1 MNAQLPSSAKELLIQ
16 TFEDPELLSYIAEM
30 ELTEQEATNLAH
42 NLSLLWGR
50 GTLRLWPEPSHW
62 EAMERQELL
71 REAALTARRIAQ
83 AEMGAGGPVFR
94 DSISMMLELMHAAQD
109 PTVLRSSPEVWL
121 WGPAGH
127 PVKIV
132 PQDTI
137 GTNRYE
143 MHAQKLGRAWNKK
156 IARMSVRHEIK
167 TCETILEQA
176 GETTESLPQAV
187 QAGYDALAA
196 VEPLAEEGM
205 RIAAE
210 APDGPWPGTMV
221 NWSEQGWEA
230 ADTLRAATETIMRAA
245 ASAGVVR
252 VMSAVETN
260 EERGIFVA
268 VERARPISL
277 LKWWQQI
284 APKRPEPDPAP
295 NLSFWYA
302 AQNPADYWAACMA
315 AALLELGRSRYGSV
329 EGMAMALVNR

>member
-16 TFEDPELLSYIAEM
+16 TFEDPELLSHIAGM

-50 GTLRLWPEPSHW
+50 GALRLWPEVSHW
-62 EAMERQELL
+62 EAMERHELL
-71 REAALTARRIAQ
+71 HEAALIAQSVAQ
-83 AEMGAGGPVFR
+83 AEAAAGGPVFR

-109 PTVLRSSPEVWL
+109 PAVLRNSPEVWL
-121 WGPAGH
+121 WGPVGH
-127 PVKIV
+127 PVEIA

-137 GTNRYE
+137 GANRYE
-143 MHAQKLGRAWNKK
+143 MHAQKLGLAWNKK
-156 IARMSVRHEIK
+156 IGRMSVRHEVK
-167 TCETILEQA
+167 TCEMILDQA
-176 GETTESLPQAV
+176 GKTTEMLPQAV
-187 QAGYDALAA
+187 QAGYDALDS
-196 VEPLAEEGM
+196 VEPLAEEGL

-221 NWSEQGWEA
+221 DWSEQSWEA
-230 ADTLRAATETIMRAA
+230 VDTLRTATEIVMRAA

-252 VMSAVETN
+252 VMDAVETN

-268 VERARPISL
+268 VERARPMSL

-284 APKRPEPDPAP
+284 APQRPDPDPAP
-295 NLSFWYA
+295 SLSFWYA
-302 AQNPADYWAACMA
+302 PQNPADYWGACMT
-315 AALLELGRSRYGSV
+315 AALLELGRSRYGGV